1 MPLTSGVGKGFKDQF
16 PGTDATNRKLKDGT
30 TEPNWRR
37 EVRKKIETRSK
48 NPKRC
53 VTDFMDHI
61 IAQMKAKFDGT
72 WYEDKWMVYHDA
84 LSAWTATDSMEYLKS
99 TGYADRFITIVGT
112 NNDLVCSRY
121 RNSKPGNSPEFSRGC
136 DSFGF
141 PKHKLAMEFN
151 CSLASVYPLGDPR
164 RIFNQGNPMELWH
177 LMETTWTE
185 VAPDSES
192 LVQDFSAFL
201 DVARIVHE
209 NEGCLVPDLAF
220 RSGRRH
226 LSKKHAGEKRKSHI
240 KSRDTIA
247 TQTIPKV
254 HPSLEEA
261 VDILYRPRDP

>member
-1 MPLTSGVGKGFKDQF
+1 MPLTRGVGKGFKDQF
-16 PGTDATNRKLKDGT
+16 PGTDATNKKLKDGT
-30 TEPNWRR
+30 REPNWRR

-112 NNDLVCSRY
+112 NNDLVCKRY

-141 PKHKLAMEFN
+141 PSTSSRWSLTAAWHRSTHSAIPGEFSIKEIPWSSGTSWRRLGQKSHQTQRAWSRISRPFLM
-151 CSLASVYPLGDPR
+151 SLESCMKMKAASSQIWLSA
-164 RIFNQGNPMELWH
+164 
-177 LMETTWTE
+177 
-185 VAPDSES
+185 VA
-192 LVQDFSAFL
+192 A
-201 DVARIVHE
+201 AT
-209 NEGCLVPDLAF
+209 CLKNMP
-220 RSGRRH
+220 GRR
-226 LSKKHAGEKRKSHI
+226 GR
-240 KSRDTIA
+240 A
-247 TQTIPKV
+247 T
-254 HPSLEEA
+254 
-261 VDILYRPRDP
+261 

>member
-1 MPLTSGVGKGFKDQF
+1 
-16 PGTDATNRKLKDGT
+16 
-30 TEPNWRR
+30 
-37 EVRKKIETRSK
+37 
-48 NPKRC
+48 
-53 VTDFMDHI
+53 MDHI

-84 LSAWTATDSMEYLKS
+84 LSAWTATDSMEYLNS

-112 NNDLVCSRY
+112 NNDLVCKRY

-201 DVARIVHE
+201 PVARIVHA
-209 NEGCLVPDLAF
+209 NEG
-220 RSGRRH
+220 
-226 LSKKHAGEKRKSHI
+226 LSLIHI
-240 KSRDTIA
+240 
-247 TQTIPKV
+247 
-254 HPSLEEA
+254 
-261 VDILYRPRDP
+261 

>member
-16 PGTDATNRKLKDGT
+16 PGTDATNKKLKDGT

-37 EVRKKIETRSK
+37 EVTEQIKTRTA

-84 LSAWTATDSMEYLKS
+84 LSAWTAKDSMEYLNS
-99 TGYADRFITIVGT
+99 TGYADRFITIVGA

-121 RNSKPGNSPEFSRGC
+121 KNSKPGNSPEFSRGC

-151 CSLASVYPLGDPR
+151 CSLASVYPHGDDR
-164 RIFNQGNPMELWH
+164 RIFKQGNPTELWH
-177 LMETTWTE
+177 LMETTWVE

-192 LVQDFSAFL
+192 LVQDFLAFL
-201 DVARIVHE
+201 PVARIVHE
-209 NEGCLVPDLAF
+209 NEGRLVPDLAL

-226 LSKKHAGEKRKSHI
+226 LSKKHAGEKRKSNI

-247 TQTIPKV
+247 TQVIPKV
-254 HPSLEEA
+254 HPSLDDA
-261 VDILYRPRDP
+261 VKIMYKPRDA